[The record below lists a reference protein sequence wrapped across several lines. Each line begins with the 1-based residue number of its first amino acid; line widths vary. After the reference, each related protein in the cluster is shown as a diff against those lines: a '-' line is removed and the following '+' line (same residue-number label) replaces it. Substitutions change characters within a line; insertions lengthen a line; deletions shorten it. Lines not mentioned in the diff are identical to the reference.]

1 MMTAVARSGGFVMLD
16 KSIPYKNI
24 IMRLPYARV
33 LSQPAPVLPD
43 GFSFRFFQEGDEKN
57 WARIETSVLEFD
69 DEASA
74 VRYFTRDYLPF
85 MDDLKRRCVFVMNR
99 DKLSVATATA
109 WYASSRLG
117 YQASLH
123 WVSVMPIYQGLG
135 LGKSV
140 VQKAL
145 SIFPSTDP
153 GEAVW
158 LHTQT
163 WSHVAVQLYH
173 KLGFNLLKTGQTA
186 VVTNS
191 SDGIKISPND
201 YEEAIEV
208 LKNVIKP
215 DLLAEMIRTAE

>member
-1 MMTAVARSGGFVMLD
+1 MLD

-24 IMRLPYARV
+24 IMRMPYDKV
-33 LSQPAPVLPD
+33 QSQPEPVLPD
-43 GFSFRFFQEGDEKN
+43 GFSFRFFQEGDEKH
-57 WARIETSVLEFD
+57 WARIETSVLEFA

-74 VRYFTRDYLPF
+74 ERYFTRDYLPCL
-85 MDDLKRRCVFVMNR
+85 DDLKHRCVFVLNR
-99 DKLSVATATA
+99 DKLPVATATA
-109 WYASSRLG
+109 WYASSSLG

-123 WVSVMPIYQGLG
+123 WVSVMPSYQGLG
-135 LGKSV
+135 LGKAV
-140 VQKAL
+140 VQKTL
-145 SIFPSTDP
+145 SIFPATDP

-191 SDGIKISPND
+191 SDGVKISPND
-201 YEEAIEV
+201 YEDAIGV
-208 LKNVIKP
+208 LKNVINP
-215 DLLAEMIRTAE
+215 DLLTEMIRTAE